1 MTDPEAPAPS
11 GPPRSTS
18 EPLTTLR
25 GAGVN
30 YNARKVGQV
39 VVGLC
44 LLTLAV
50 LVVIFTVA
58 AFHRNSQINELHHDG
73 VPVTVTVTKC
83 IGLMGGSGSNAA
95 GYSCTGSFTLH
106 GSQYTEALPGSGFR
120 KIGSTLE
127 ATAVPNDPA
136 LVSPNSILHSEHAS
150 FSVFVL
156 PLILLAVLVLL
167 VAIILLVR
175 RRRRETRQQHRRP
188 RRLPNSAQ
196 SPLQHSSRRF
206 SCGVWPSSP
215 WEGCS
220 ACWVAAARLRQ
231 KAGGCWEARTR
242 SSIRP
247 RPGAASSAAGRRA
260 PTTRLRP

>member
-11 GPPRSTS
+11 GPPRSSS

-44 LLTLAV
+44 LVTLAV
-50 LVVIFTVA
+50 LVVVFTVA
-58 AFHRNSQINELHHDG
+58 AFHRNNQINELHHDG

-83 IGLMGGSGSNAA
+83 IGLMGGSGSNPA
-95 GYSCTGSFTLH
+95 GYSCSGSFTLH
-106 GSQYTEALPGSGFR
+106 GTQYTEALPGSGFR

-136 LVSPNSILHSEHAS
+136 LVSPNSILDSEHAS

-167 VAIILLVR
+167 VALIVLVR
-175 RRRRETRQQHRRP
+175 RRRSEDAATQPAPETTP
-188 RRLPNSAQ
+188 
-196 SPLQHSSRRF
+196 
-206 SCGVWPSSP
+206 
-215 WEGCS
+215 
-220 ACWVAAARLRQ
+220 
-231 KAGGCWEARTR
+231 
-242 SSIRP
+242 
-247 RPGAASSAAGRRA
+247 
-260 PTTRLRP
+260 